1 MRILF
6 ISQTTDI
13 GGATIALKNIVT
25 EVSKRYVIGI
35 LMPSRSGWLVDE
47 LSILPCKLFFSD
59 YEMMI
64 YPTHCICKY
73 GRTNPI
79 GYLKFIK
86 AVYNKIVKQKKAK
99 KDLICILHVFKPD
112 IVHCN
117 CSPLSFSA
125 DVCHKLHIP
134 HVWHIR
140 EYSDLG
146 YGHHLM
152 PSKGCFFRKM
162 TAKGNYCIAITKGIF
177 QHFKLREGI
186 DKVIYDGVFDEGL
199 CPEEF
204 KLNLM
209 GNYFLSV
216 GRIEPAKGTLEL
228 IEAFARVY
236 NTHTNIR
243 LLLAGGFSDQVYLE
257 SCKDVCKKNRI
268 EDAVVFLG
276 ERKDVY
282 NLMRHAIALI
292 VASPNEGFGF
302 SAVEAMLNSCLVIGR
317 NSAGMKEQ
325 FDNGLQISGKE
336 IGLRYNTQEEL
347 IERLGQVLSNNF
359 DKEMKR
365 RAFTV
370 VTHSYSIQVHAKKLM
385 DYYHIILAVNN
396 SEKSR

>member
-228 IEAFARVY
+228 IESFARFHRNHSNV
-236 NTHTNIR
+236 R
-243 LLLAGGFSDQVYLE
+243 LLLVGGFSNLLYLNSFKE
-257 SCKDVCKKNRI
+257 VCKKYNI
-268 EDAVVFLG
+268 ENVVFFCG
-276 ERKDVY
+276 VRDDVFT
-282 NLMRHAIALI
+282 LMQHAIALI

-302 SAVEAMLNSCLVIGR
+302 SATEAMLNSCIVIGR
-317 NSAGMKEQ
+317 NTAGIKEQ
-325 FDNGLQISGKE
+325 FDKGLQITGSE

-347 IERLGQVLSNNF
+347 IMQMNKAICRNY
-359 DKEMKR
+359 DTDMKQ
-365 RAFTV
+365 RAYSV
-370 VTHSYSIQVHAKKLM
+370 VIKNYTIQVHVKSLM
-385 DYYHIILAVNN
+385 DYYLNILKNCRN
-396 SEKSR
+396 